1 MPTDYIKTIA
11 KEQHK
16 SINSL
21 EKIWNIAKEKAKKED
36 KEDNYAYITQIFK
49 NMAGITESIA
59 NTYAYLHNVNKTTLI
74 ESIIKAYENPPI
86 SYTID
91 IAVLENNENTIIEL
105 NDFFCFIEEANSKIY
120 PCTYFDTVNKR
131 FYISSNW
138 LVGLRYSE
146 IFTGKTEEEAFS
158 KLIDYLYNN
167 ISADTIVGSRI
178 RASGFPDFEK
188 IRAYFN
194 VTNKF
199 VNENI

>member
-1 MPTDYIKTIA
+1 MKILKKKIA
-11 KEQHK
+11 
-16 SINSL
+16 
-21 EKIWNIAKEKAKKED
+21 
-36 KEDNYAYITQIFK
+36 
-49 NMAGITESIA
+49 
-59 NTYAYLHNVNKTTLI
+59 
-74 ESIIKAYENPPI
+74 
-86 SYTID
+86 
-91 IAVLENNENTIIEL
+91 L
-105 NDFFCFIEEANSKIY
+105 NDFLSFIEEANSKIY

-138 LVGLRYSE
+138 VVGLRYSE
-146 IFTGKTEEEAFS
+146 VFTGDTEEEAFS

>member
-1 MPTDYIKTIA
+1 MKILKKKIA
-11 KEQHK
+11 
-16 SINSL
+16 
-21 EKIWNIAKEKAKKED
+21 
-36 KEDNYAYITQIFK
+36 
-49 NMAGITESIA
+49 
-59 NTYAYLHNVNKTTLI
+59 
-74 ESIIKAYENPPI
+74 
-86 SYTID
+86 
-91 IAVLENNENTIIEL
+91 L
-105 NDFFCFIEEANSKIY
+105 NDFLSFIEEANSKIY

-131 FYISSNW
+131 FYISSHW

-146 IFTGKTEEEAFS
+146 IFTGDTEEEAFS

>member
-1 MPTDYIKTIA
+1 MKILKKKIA
-11 KEQHK
+11 
-16 SINSL
+16 
-21 EKIWNIAKEKAKKED
+21 
-36 KEDNYAYITQIFK
+36 
-49 NMAGITESIA
+49 
-59 NTYAYLHNVNKTTLI
+59 
-74 ESIIKAYENPPI
+74 
-86 SYTID
+86 
-91 IAVLENNENTIIEL
+91 L
-105 NDFFCFIEEANSKIY
+105 NDFLSFIEEANSKIY

-138 LVGLRYSE
+138 LVGLKYSE
-146 IFTGKTEEEAFS
+146 IFTGNTEEETFS

>member
-1 MPTDYIKTIA
+1 MKILKKKIA
-11 KEQHK
+11 
-16 SINSL
+16 
-21 EKIWNIAKEKAKKED
+21 
-36 KEDNYAYITQIFK
+36 
-49 NMAGITESIA
+49 
-59 NTYAYLHNVNKTTLI
+59 
-74 ESIIKAYENPPI
+74 
-86 SYTID
+86 
-91 IAVLENNENTIIEL
+91 L
-105 NDFFCFIEEANSKIY
+105 NDFLSFIEETNSKIY

-146 IFTGKTEEEAFS
+146 IFTGDTEEEAFS

>member
-1 MPTDYIKTIA
+1 M
-11 KEQHK
+11 
-16 SINSL
+16 
-21 EKIWNIAKEKAKKED
+21 KILKK
-36 KEDNYAYITQIFK
+36 K
-49 NMAGITESIA
+49 
-59 NTYAYLHNVNKTTLI
+59 
-74 ESIIKAYENPPI
+74 
-86 SYTID
+86 
-91 IAVLENNENTIIEL
+91 IEL
-105 NDFFCFIEEANSKIY
+105 NDFLSFIEEANSKIY
-120 PCTYFDTVNKR
+120 PCTYFDTFNKR

-146 IFTGKTEEEAFS
+146 IFTGDTEEEAFS

>member
-1 MPTDYIKTIA
+1 MIILKKKIA
-11 KEQHK
+11 
-16 SINSL
+16 
-21 EKIWNIAKEKAKKED
+21 
-36 KEDNYAYITQIFK
+36 
-49 NMAGITESIA
+49 
-59 NTYAYLHNVNKTTLI
+59 
-74 ESIIKAYENPPI
+74 
-86 SYTID
+86 
-91 IAVLENNENTIIEL
+91 L
-105 NDFFCFIEEANSKIY
+105 NDFLSFIEEANSKIY

-138 LVGLRYSE
+138 VVGLRYSE
-146 IFTGKTEEEAFS
+146 VFTGDTEEEAFS

-194 VTNKF
+194 VANKF

>member
-1 MPTDYIKTIA
+1 MKILKKKIA
-11 KEQHK
+11 
-16 SINSL
+16 
-21 EKIWNIAKEKAKKED
+21 
-36 KEDNYAYITQIFK
+36 
-49 NMAGITESIA
+49 
-59 NTYAYLHNVNKTTLI
+59 
-74 ESIIKAYENPPI
+74 
-86 SYTID
+86 
-91 IAVLENNENTIIEL
+91 L
-105 NDFFCFIEEANSKIY
+105 NDFLSFIKEANSKIY

-146 IFTGKTEEEAFS
+146 VFTGDTEEEAFS

>member
-1 MPTDYIKTIA
+1 MKILKKKIA
-11 KEQHK
+11 
-16 SINSL
+16 
-21 EKIWNIAKEKAKKED
+21 
-36 KEDNYAYITQIFK
+36 
-49 NMAGITESIA
+49 
-59 NTYAYLHNVNKTTLI
+59 
-74 ESIIKAYENPPI
+74 
-86 SYTID
+86 
-91 IAVLENNENTIIEL
+91 L
-105 NDFFCFIEEANSKIY
+105 NDFLSFIEEANSKIY

-146 IFTGKTEEEAFS
+146 IFTGDTEEEAFS

-194 VTNKF
+194 ITNKF

>member
-1 MPTDYIKTIA
+1 M
-11 KEQHK
+11 
-16 SINSL
+16 
-21 EKIWNIAKEKAKKED
+21 KILKK
-36 KEDNYAYITQIFK
+36 K
-49 NMAGITESIA
+49 
-59 NTYAYLHNVNKTTLI
+59 
-74 ESIIKAYENPPI
+74 
-86 SYTID
+86 
-91 IAVLENNENTIIEL
+91 IEL
-105 NDFFCFIEEANSKIY
+105 NDFLSFIEEANSKIY

-146 IFTGKTEEEAFS
+146 IFTGDTEDEAFS

-167 ISADTIVGSRI
+167 ISADTIVGSKI

>member
-1 MPTDYIKTIA
+1 M
-11 KEQHK
+11 
-16 SINSL
+16 
-21 EKIWNIAKEKAKKED
+21 KILKK
-36 KEDNYAYITQIFK
+36 K
-49 NMAGITESIA
+49 
-59 NTYAYLHNVNKTTLI
+59 
-74 ESIIKAYENPPI
+74 
-86 SYTID
+86 
-91 IAVLENNENTIIEL
+91 IEL
-105 NDFFCFIEEANSKIY
+105 NDFLSFIEEANSKIY
-120 PCTYFDTVNKR
+120 PCTYFDTFNKR

-138 LVGLRYSE
+138 VVGLRYSE
-146 IFTGKTEEEAFS
+146 IFTGDTEEEAFS

>member
-1 MPTDYIKTIA
+1 MKILKKKIA
-11 KEQHK
+11 
-16 SINSL
+16 
-21 EKIWNIAKEKAKKED
+21 
-36 KEDNYAYITQIFK
+36 
-49 NMAGITESIA
+49 
-59 NTYAYLHNVNKTTLI
+59 
-74 ESIIKAYENPPI
+74 
-86 SYTID
+86 
-91 IAVLENNENTIIEL
+91 L
-105 NDFFCFIEEANSKIY
+105 NDFLSFIKEANSKIY
-120 PCTYFDTVNKR
+120 PCTYFDTFNKR

-138 LVGLRYSE
+138 VVGLRYSE
-146 IFTGKTEEEAFS
+146 IFTGDTEEEAFS

>member
-1 MPTDYIKTIA
+1 MKILKKKIA
-11 KEQHK
+11 
-16 SINSL
+16 
-21 EKIWNIAKEKAKKED
+21 
-36 KEDNYAYITQIFK
+36 
-49 NMAGITESIA
+49 
-59 NTYAYLHNVNKTTLI
+59 
-74 ESIIKAYENPPI
+74 
-86 SYTID
+86 
-91 IAVLENNENTIIEL
+91 L
-105 NDFFCFIEEANSKIY
+105 NDFLSFIEEANSKIY

-138 LVGLRYSE
+138 VVGLRYSE
-146 IFTGKTEEEAFS
+146 IFTGDTEEEAFS

>member
-1 MPTDYIKTIA
+1 MKILKKKIA
-11 KEQHK
+11 
-16 SINSL
+16 
-21 EKIWNIAKEKAKKED
+21 
-36 KEDNYAYITQIFK
+36 
-49 NMAGITESIA
+49 
-59 NTYAYLHNVNKTTLI
+59 
-74 ESIIKAYENPPI
+74 
-86 SYTID
+86 
-91 IAVLENNENTIIEL
+91 L
-105 NDFFCFIEEANSKIY
+105 NDFLSFIEEANSKIY

-138 LVGLRYSE
+138 VVGLRYSE
-146 IFTGKTEEEAFS
+146 IFTGNTQEEAFS

>member
-1 MPTDYIKTIA
+1 M
-11 KEQHK
+11 
-16 SINSL
+16 
-21 EKIWNIAKEKAKKED
+21 KILKK
-36 KEDNYAYITQIFK
+36 KIT
-49 NMAGITESIA
+49 
-59 NTYAYLHNVNKTTLI
+59 L
-74 ESIIKAYENPPI
+74 
-86 SYTID
+86 
-91 IAVLENNENTIIEL
+91 NEFL
-105 NDFFCFIEEANSKIY
+105 SFIEEANSKIY

-146 IFTGKTEEEAFS
+146 IFTGDTEEEAFS

>member
-1 MPTDYIKTIA
+1 MKILKKKIA
-11 KEQHK
+11 
-16 SINSL
+16 
-21 EKIWNIAKEKAKKED
+21 
-36 KEDNYAYITQIFK
+36 
-49 NMAGITESIA
+49 
-59 NTYAYLHNVNKTTLI
+59 
-74 ESIIKAYENPPI
+74 
-86 SYTID
+86 
-91 IAVLENNENTIIEL
+91 L
-105 NDFFCFIEEANSKIY
+105 NDFLSFIEEANSKIY

-146 IFTGKTEEEAFS
+146 IFTGNTEEEAFS

>member
-1 MPTDYIKTIA
+1 M
-11 KEQHK
+11 
-16 SINSL
+16 
-21 EKIWNIAKEKAKKED
+21 KILKK
-36 KEDNYAYITQIFK
+36 K
-49 NMAGITESIA
+49 
-59 NTYAYLHNVNKTTLI
+59 
-74 ESIIKAYENPPI
+74 
-86 SYTID
+86 
-91 IAVLENNENTIIEL
+91 IEL
-105 NDFFCFIEEANSKIY
+105 NDFLSFIEEANSKIY

-146 IFTGKTEEEAFS
+146 IFTGNTEDEAFS

-194 VTNKF
+194 ITNKF

>member
-1 MPTDYIKTIA
+1 M
-11 KEQHK
+11 
-16 SINSL
+16 
-21 EKIWNIAKEKAKKED
+21 KILKK
-36 KEDNYAYITQIFK
+36 KI
-49 NMAGITESIA
+49 
-59 NTYAYLHNVNKTTLI
+59 V
-74 ESIIKAYENPPI
+74 
-86 SYTID
+86 
-91 IAVLENNENTIIEL
+91 L
-105 NDFFCFIEEANSKIY
+105 NDFLSFIKEANSKIY

-138 LVGLRYSE
+138 VVGLRYSE
-146 IFTGKTEEEAFS
+146 IFTGDTEEEAFS

>member
-1 MPTDYIKTIA
+1 M
-11 KEQHK
+11 
-16 SINSL
+16 
-21 EKIWNIAKEKAKKED
+21 KILKK
-36 KEDNYAYITQIFK
+36 KI
-49 NMAGITESIA
+49 
-59 NTYAYLHNVNKTTLI
+59 V
-74 ESIIKAYENPPI
+74 
-86 SYTID
+86 
-91 IAVLENNENTIIEL
+91 L
-105 NDFFCFIEEANSKIY
+105 NDFLSFIKEANSKIY

-146 IFTGKTEEEAFS
+146 IFTGDTEEEAFS

>member
-1 MPTDYIKTIA
+1 M
-11 KEQHK
+11 
-16 SINSL
+16 
-21 EKIWNIAKEKAKKED
+21 KILKK
-36 KEDNYAYITQIFK
+36 K
-49 NMAGITESIA
+49 
-59 NTYAYLHNVNKTTLI
+59 
-74 ESIIKAYENPPI
+74 
-86 SYTID
+86 
-91 IAVLENNENTIIEL
+91 IEL
-105 NDFFCFIEEANSKIY
+105 NDFLSFIEEANSKIY

-138 LVGLRYSE
+138 VVGLRYSE
-146 IFTGKTEEEAFS
+146 IFTGNTEDEAFS

>member
-1 MPTDYIKTIA
+1 MKILKKKIA
-11 KEQHK
+11 
-16 SINSL
+16 
-21 EKIWNIAKEKAKKED
+21 
-36 KEDNYAYITQIFK
+36 
-49 NMAGITESIA
+49 
-59 NTYAYLHNVNKTTLI
+59 
-74 ESIIKAYENPPI
+74 
-86 SYTID
+86 
-91 IAVLENNENTIIEL
+91 L
-105 NDFFCFIEEANSKIY
+105 NDFLSFIEEANSKIY
-120 PCTYFDTVNKR
+120 PCTYFDTFNKR

-146 IFTGKTEEEAFS
+146 VFTGDTEEEAFS

-178 RASGFPDFEK
+178 KASGFPDFEK

>member
-1 MPTDYIKTIA
+1 MKILKKKIA
-11 KEQHK
+11 
-16 SINSL
+16 
-21 EKIWNIAKEKAKKED
+21 
-36 KEDNYAYITQIFK
+36 
-49 NMAGITESIA
+49 
-59 NTYAYLHNVNKTTLI
+59 
-74 ESIIKAYENPPI
+74 
-86 SYTID
+86 
-91 IAVLENNENTIIEL
+91 L
-105 NDFFCFIEEANSKIY
+105 NDFLSFIEESNSKIH

-138 LVGLRYSE
+138 LVGLKYSE
-146 IFTGKTEEEAFS
+146 IFTGNTEEEAFS

>member
-1 MPTDYIKTIA
+1 M
-11 KEQHK
+11 
-16 SINSL
+16 
-21 EKIWNIAKEKAKKED
+21 KILKK
-36 KEDNYAYITQIFK
+36 K
-49 NMAGITESIA
+49 
-59 NTYAYLHNVNKTTLI
+59 
-74 ESIIKAYENPPI
+74 
-86 SYTID
+86 
-91 IAVLENNENTIIEL
+91 IEL
-105 NDFFCFIEEANSKIY
+105 NDFLSFIEEANSKIY

-138 LVGLRYSE
+138 LVGLKYSE
-146 IFTGKTEEEAFS
+146 IFTGNTEEEAFS

>member
-1 MPTDYIKTIA
+1 MKILKKKIA
-11 KEQHK
+11 
-16 SINSL
+16 
-21 EKIWNIAKEKAKKED
+21 
-36 KEDNYAYITQIFK
+36 
-49 NMAGITESIA
+49 
-59 NTYAYLHNVNKTTLI
+59 
-74 ESIIKAYENPPI
+74 
-86 SYTID
+86 
-91 IAVLENNENTIIEL
+91 L
-105 NDFFCFIEEANSKIY
+105 NDFLSFIEEANSKIY

-138 LVGLRYSE
+138 LLGLKYSE
-146 IFTGKTEEEAFS
+146 IFTGDTEEEAFS

-194 VTNKF
+194 ITNKF

>member
-1 MPTDYIKTIA
+1 MKILKKKIA
-11 KEQHK
+11 
-16 SINSL
+16 
-21 EKIWNIAKEKAKKED
+21 
-36 KEDNYAYITQIFK
+36 
-49 NMAGITESIA
+49 
-59 NTYAYLHNVNKTTLI
+59 
-74 ESIIKAYENPPI
+74 
-86 SYTID
+86 
-91 IAVLENNENTIIEL
+91 L
-105 NDFFCFIEEANSKIY
+105 NDFLSFIEEANSKIY

-138 LVGLRYSE
+138 LIGLRYSE
-146 IFTGKTEEEAFS
+146 IFMGDTQEEAFS

>member
-1 MPTDYIKTIA
+1 MKILKKKIA
-11 KEQHK
+11 
-16 SINSL
+16 
-21 EKIWNIAKEKAKKED
+21 
-36 KEDNYAYITQIFK
+36 
-49 NMAGITESIA
+49 
-59 NTYAYLHNVNKTTLI
+59 
-74 ESIIKAYENPPI
+74 
-86 SYTID
+86 
-91 IAVLENNENTIIEL
+91 L
-105 NDFFCFIEEANSKIY
+105 NDFLSFIKEANSKIY

-138 LVGLRYSE
+138 VVGLRYSE
-146 IFTGKTEEEAFS
+146 IFTGNTEEEAFS

-199 VNENI
+199 VNENT

>member
-1 MPTDYIKTIA
+1 MKILKKKIA
-11 KEQHK
+11 
-16 SINSL
+16 
-21 EKIWNIAKEKAKKED
+21 
-36 KEDNYAYITQIFK
+36 
-49 NMAGITESIA
+49 
-59 NTYAYLHNVNKTTLI
+59 
-74 ESIIKAYENPPI
+74 
-86 SYTID
+86 
-91 IAVLENNENTIIEL
+91 L
-105 NDFFCFIEEANSKIY
+105 NDFLSFIEEANSKIY
-120 PCTYFDTVNKR
+120 PCTYFDTFNKR

-138 LVGLRYSE
+138 LVGIKYSE
-146 IFTGKTEEEAFS
+146 IFTGDSEEEAFS

>member
-1 MPTDYIKTIA
+1 MKILKKKIA
-11 KEQHK
+11 
-16 SINSL
+16 
-21 EKIWNIAKEKAKKED
+21 
-36 KEDNYAYITQIFK
+36 
-49 NMAGITESIA
+49 
-59 NTYAYLHNVNKTTLI
+59 
-74 ESIIKAYENPPI
+74 
-86 SYTID
+86 
-91 IAVLENNENTIIEL
+91 L
-105 NDFFCFIEEANSKIY
+105 NDFLSFIEEANSKIY

-146 IFTGKTEEEAFS
+146 IFTGDTEEDAFS

>member
-1 MPTDYIKTIA
+1 M
-11 KEQHK
+11 
-16 SINSL
+16 
-21 EKIWNIAKEKAKKED
+21 KILKK
-36 KEDNYAYITQIFK
+36 K
-49 NMAGITESIA
+49 
-59 NTYAYLHNVNKTTLI
+59 
-74 ESIIKAYENPPI
+74 
-86 SYTID
+86 
-91 IAVLENNENTIIEL
+91 IEL
-105 NDFFCFIEEANSKIY
+105 NEFSSFIKEANSKIY

-146 IFTGKTEEEAFS
+146 VFTGDTEEEAFS

>member
-1 MPTDYIKTIA
+1 MKILKKKIA
-11 KEQHK
+11 
-16 SINSL
+16 
-21 EKIWNIAKEKAKKED
+21 
-36 KEDNYAYITQIFK
+36 
-49 NMAGITESIA
+49 
-59 NTYAYLHNVNKTTLI
+59 
-74 ESIIKAYENPPI
+74 
-86 SYTID
+86 
-91 IAVLENNENTIIEL
+91 L
-105 NDFFCFIEEANSKIY
+105 NDFLSFIEETNSKIY

-138 LVGLRYSE
+138 LVGLKYSE
-146 IFTGKTEEEAFS
+146 SFAGNTEEEAFS

>member
-1 MPTDYIKTIA
+1 M
-11 KEQHK
+11 
-16 SINSL
+16 
-21 EKIWNIAKEKAKKED
+21 KILKK
-36 KEDNYAYITQIFK
+36 K
-49 NMAGITESIA
+49 
-59 NTYAYLHNVNKTTLI
+59 
-74 ESIIKAYENPPI
+74 
-86 SYTID
+86 
-91 IAVLENNENTIIEL
+91 IEL
-105 NDFFCFIEEANSKIY
+105 NDFLSFIEEANSKIY

-131 FYISSNW
+131 FYISSYW
-138 LVGLRYSE
+138 LVGIKYSE
-146 IFTGKTEEEAFS
+146 IFTGDTEEEAFS